1 MPTVPLYPTVALQ
14 GGGLQQ
20 YGTPS
25 PVEPV
30 RDFAGKQA
38 EQLGQTMQNAGQ
50 VLGAIAS
57 KIQDQTDDAATKNAD
72 ITFLSKAQEILR
84 GPNGY
89 FNTVG
94 AGAGNVDGVNAALT
108 EAQKEAEKGLTNDV
122 QRLQF
127 RQASARNML
136 NFQGQISEHRYKQTT
151 EYAAGE
157 SKSRAERYVMEA
169 ANNYKSIGM
178 VDAKGKPT
186 GPYATAVN
194 TAVHEANAAADLL
207 MLPPDSEQRK
217 AMVREVY
224 GNVASGVV
232 TNLLTDGKFLEAK
245 SYVDQ
250 VVKAGQLDPG
260 TAMKL
265 TTAVD
270 AGYDKQRGV
279 EIGKSVYNGQ
289 TVGGKVPPD
298 EVGKAVTQ
306 VVPGAQVKVTGK
318 QTSLQSGGSAFQLI
332 AGYEGLRLEPYWDV
346 NHHRVGYGSD
356 TVTKADGSVVKTTPG
371 MRISKDDADRDLN
384 RRVAETQ
391 QQMASDIGPAWESI
405 PDGAKAALT
414 SVAYNYGSL
423 PKGVVAAAQS
433 GDPQAISK
441 AILGLS
447 GDNGGINAKRRQEEA
462 AVAAGGAI
470 QTRDYHVP
478 NSGGGG
484 FQSINVTPIK
494 GMQIND
500 VVTLM
505 RAKGFEVTDIND
517 MSQQEGAEPIWHMA
531 VKVPDQMIG
540 TREGSVQVPPLPDGS
555 KDLAAMERAIKAAN
569 LDPDQETIALAQ
581 VRQLYDEDKKAKE
594 AEYKAVFD
602 QALKVAKTDYGAWRK
617 IDPNIWGKLTE
628 EDRNKL
634 SSPPEKSDL
643 ATLLKFKM
651 DPTLG
656 KIGKIEQYVDKLSD
670 DDYRKF
676 LLAANGPEGE
686 AKARAATFDSDMF
699 KNTLIKAG
707 QTELLNSNEPA
718 DKDVVIAMRDKFTA
732 LIDNEQTRLGKEL
745 SRPEKQLL
753 LDSMLLEQAYIT
765 KAEMLNSY
773 GVSFWR
779 EEETKPLYF
788 MSPEEQTKAYVKV
801 GSENVYLAKIPEARR
816 KDAIAELNAKGA
828 RVTELAIAEMWVK
841 AGRPQ

>member
-1 MPTVPLYPTVALQ
+1 MPTVPLSPTVALQ

-38 EQLGQTMQNAGQ
+38 EQLGQAMQNAGS

-72 ITFLSKAQEILR
+72 ITFLTKAQEILR

-94 AGAGNVDGVNAALT
+94 AGAGNVDGVNAALA

-169 ANNYKSIGM
+169 SNNYKSIGM

-194 TAVHEANAAADLL
+194 TAVHEANVAADLL

-270 AGYDKQRGV
+270 AGYDKQRG
-279 EIGKSVYNGQ
+279 IDIAKSVYNGQ
-289 TVGGKVPPD
+289 AVGGTVPPD

-306 VVPGAQVKVTGK
+306 AVPGAQVKVTGK

-356 TVTKADGSVVKTTPG
+356 TITRADGTVVKTTPG

-391 QQMASDIGPAWESI
+391 QKMASDIGPAWESI

-414 SVAYNYGSL
+414 SVAYNYGGL
-423 PKGVVAAAQS
+423 PQRVVAAAQS

-447 GDNGGINAKRRQEEA
+447 GDNGGINSKRRQEEA

-540 TREGSVQVPPLPDGS
+540 TREGSVQVPTLPDGS
-555 KDLAAMERAIKAAN
+555 KDLAGMEKAIKSMG
-569 LDPDQETIALAQ
+569 LDPDQEETALQAVRQQYTHDEALKTEEYKQTFDAASALAFSR
-581 VRQLYDEDKKAKE
+581 V
-594 AEYKAVFD
+594 
-602 QALKVAKTDYGAWRK
+602 GGWRD
-617 IDPNIWGKLTE
+617 IDPVTWGKLKA
-628 EDRNKL
+628 EDRAKL
-634 SSPPEKSDL
+634 IEQPRGSDPDTVIKFLDDPSLGKKGVIEQYRHLLSESDYQKFYAAANGADADKKIPEATIESDL
-643 ATLLKFKM
+643 FNNTLLK
-651 DPTLG
+651 
-656 KIGKIEQYVDKLSD
+656 
-670 DDYRKF
+670 
-676 LLAANGPEGE
+676 N
-686 AKARAATFDSDMF
+686 
-699 KNTLIKAG
+699 G
-707 QTELLNSNEPA
+707 QTSLVNPKDDESKRQLIELRS
-718 DKDVVIAMRDKFTA
+718 KFKV
-732 LIDNEQTRLGKEL
+732 LIDAEQTRLKRGL
-745 SRPEKQLL
+745 SMTEKQAV
-753 LDSMLLEQAYIT
+753 LDGMMID
-765 KAEMLNSY
+765 KAFVDSW
-773 GVSFWR
+773 GPDV
-779 EEETKPLYF
+779 TKPMAL
-788 MSPEEQTKAYVKV
+788 MSADDMANAYVIV
-801 GSENVYLAKIPEARR
+801 GEDQVRLATIPAGERSKIMMALKTRGMPVTEQ
-816 KDAIAELNAKGA
+816 AIAEL
-828 RVTELAIAEMWVK
+828 WVK
-841 AGRPQ
+841 AGKPR